1 MSRPGIDLYIEKAA
15 FLKQAGY
22 ALIAAGL
29 ILLTFL
35 STAPSVQA
43 PWLGFYSYLLIAF
56 GGIAVVLYKCSEAL
70 QYSRLKKRTAYCL
83 ECGWF
88 GRGTDWYRYECCPE
102 CDSERVDLR

>member
-1 MSRPGIDLYIEKAA
+1 MDPRVDLFIEKAA

-22 ALIAAGL
+22 ARIAVGL
-29 ILLTFL
+29 ILLILQGT
-35 STAPSVQA
+35 TPTVQA

>member
-1 MSRPGIDLYIEKAA
+1 MDPRIDLFIEKSAI
-15 FLKQAGY
+15 LKQAGY
-22 ALIAAGL
+22 ALIAVGL
-29 ILLTFL
+29 ILLIFL
-35 STAPSVQA
+35 GTTPSVQA

-56 GGIAVVLYKCSEAL
+56 GGIAVVLYKCTEAL

>member
-1 MSRPGIDLYIEKAA
+1 MEPKIDLFIEKAA
-15 FLKQAGY
+15 FLKRAGY
-22 ALIAAGL
+22 TLIAVGL
-29 ILLTFL
+29 IFL
-35 STAPSVQA
+35 IFLGMAPSVRV

-56 GGIAVVLYKCSEAL
+56 GGIAVVLYKCTEAL

-83 ECGWF
+83 ACGWF

>member
-1 MSRPGIDLYIEKAA
+1 MDPRIDLFIEKAA
-15 FLKQAGY
+15 FLKRAGY
-22 ALIAAGL
+22 AFIAVGL
-29 ILLTFL
+29 IFL
-35 STAPSVQA
+35 GTTPTVQA

-56 GGIAVVLYKCSEAL
+56 GGIAVVLYKCTEAL

-102 CDSERVDLR
+102 CDSEKVDLR